1 MVDRVVSALL
11 ALNKQEKRTDMTHI
25 GIDARLT
32 YYRDGGIST
41 YIRRLVQEL
50 AQMTTAPDHDYT
62 IFQSRKDRTTLTS
75 ALARRQLWTPAHH
88 RIERLALSVE
98 LAWRGLDVWHSP
110 DFIPPYRA
118 AKRHVITVH
127 DLTFLHYPDYLT
139 ADSRRYYN
147 QQIQWACHHADHI
160 LADSRAT
167 KRDIIDLL
175 NIPAD
180 KITVHALGVS
190 EQYRPLPASAVQAV
204 QAALDLPPA
213 YILHVGTLEPRKNII
228 GLLKAYR
235 LLLEQLPDAP
245 PIVLV
250 GRRGWLFEQ
259 TEREMQALN
268 LGDKLIWRDNVSDGQ
283 LPAVYNGAVTV
294 VTPSFYEGFGFPA
307 LEGMACGIVPI
318 VSNRSS
324 LPEVVGDVGYQVNP
338 DDVTSIASAL
348 HDAIQHYDD
357 MPHQAALER
366 AQQFTWR
373 ACAEIALHTYERVR

>member
-1 MVDRVVSALL
+1 
-11 ALNKQEKRTDMTHI
+11 MTHI

-62 IFQSRKDRTTLTS
+62 IFQSRKDRTTLTP
-75 ALARRQLWTPAHH
+75 ALAHRQLWTPAHH

-147 QQIQWACHHADHI
+147 QQIHWACHHADHI
-160 LADSRAT
+160 LADSQAT
-167 KRDIIDLL
+167 KRDITDLL
-175 NIPAD
+175 NIRAD

-190 EQYRPLPASAVQAV
+190 EQYRPLPASAVQPV

-259 TEREMQALN
+259 TEREMQALS
-268 LGDKLIWRDNVSDGQ
+268 LGDRLIWRDNVSDAQ

-324 LPEVVGDVGYQVNP
+324 LPEVVGDVGYQVDP

-348 HDAIQHYDD
+348 HDAIQQYDHR
-357 MPHQAALER
+357 PHLAALRR